1 MEQRRPKTVLFLC
14 TRNYYR
20 SRFAEV
26 VFNSVAN
33 KMGLAWQATSR
44 GLALEQGAT
53 NVGPMA
59 ASAVRAL
66 EAMGIRACEA
76 MTRLPARVTTEDFEQ
91 ADRIVALK
99 QTEHHPLLQD
109 RFPAYLS
116 KIEFWHIDDAPG
128 VLHLIEHGVMGLVAR
143 ILGGVERR
151 KSELVDTPISDPSAT
166 KAPPKKPITLKVG
179 RETAGRHG
187 KGVTTVFDTPLDDES
202 LRELATKLKQRCG
215 TGGTVKDRRIEIQ
228 GDQRERIVA
237 ELEKLGYKVKRAGG

>member
-1 MEQRRPKTVLFLC
+1 MAQSQPKTVLFLC
-14 TRNYYR
+14 TGNYYR

-33 KMGLAWQATSR
+33 KMGLAWRASSR
-44 GLALEQGAT
+44 GLALEQGAA

-59 ASAVRAL
+59 ASAVKAL
-66 EAMGIRACEA
+66 EAMGIRAGDA
-76 MTRLPARVTTEDFEQ
+76 LTRLPASVTIEDFEQ

-109 RFPAYLS
+109 QFPAYLS

-151 KSELVDTPISDPSAT
+151 KSELVDAPISDPPPV
-166 KAPPKKPITLKVG
+166 KAPPKRKS
-179 RETAGRHG
+179 H
-187 KGVTTVFDTPLDDES
+187 
-202 LRELATKLKQRCG
+202 
-215 TGGTVKDRRIEIQ
+215 
-228 GDQRERIVA
+228 
-237 ELEKLGYKVKRAGG
+237 